1 MNAIRPVNQI
11 LILIF
16 TSFPQSELWR
26 RISKKCRTID
36 AMSWH
41 FQTTDYVNQ
50 IPKDKLIILT
60 PDSPNTLKEFK
71 PNMHYVLGAT
81 VDRSSRGPLMM
92 AKAKELGIQMAA
104 LPLSLYRTMQR
115 TNRTNATRGLPLQ
128 NLTRVLLDVRLNG
141 DWDRAFEHIA
151 ARLFK

>member
-26 RISKKCRTID
+26 RIGKECPTID

-92 AKAKELGIQMAA
+92 AKAKELGIQTAA
-104 LPLSLYRTMQR
+104 LPLNLYRTMQR
-115 TNRTNATRGLPLQ
+115 ARELPLQ